1 MVLPRALATA
11 AVGLATVEA
20 VTAVI
25 EWTRPASLGGQ
36 VYWRGRR
43 DRPAVA
49 LTFDDG
55 PTPFTERVLDLLGEA
70 GAPATFFA
78 IGDRVERFPEIAR
91 RIVAEGHEIANHT
104 YSLAIQP
111 LPWRFYLPTV
121 AGEVTRAQHAIAAV
135 TGVRP
140 RYFRTPAGQLGR
152 NLWREVR
159 RHQLAVVHGALP
171 VALPCWS
178 AAAQQ
183 RLLER
188 QLAPG
193 SILILHDGLDSD
205 PDSRAPE
212 ATVALLPALL
222 AAIRE
227 RGLRVAPLGE
237 LLGHDGVSPA
247 AILR

>member
-1 MVLPRALATA
+1 MALMRALAA
-11 AVGLATVEA
+11 AAIGLAGVEA
-20 VTAVI
+20 ITAVV
-25 EWTRPASLGGQ
+25 EWVWPASLGGR

-43 DRPAVA
+43 DRRAVA

-55 PTPFTERVLDLLGEA
+55 PTPYTERVLDLLRAA

-78 IGDRVERFPEIAR
+78 IGQRVERLPATAR
-91 RIVAEGHEIANHT
+91 RVVAEGHEIGNHT

-111 LPWRFYLPTV
+111 LPWRFSLPTI
-121 AGEVTRAQHAIAAV
+121 AGEVARAQEAIAAV

-140 RYFRTPAGQLGR
+140 RYFRTPAGQIGR

-159 RHQLAVVHGALP
+159 RHNLAVVHGALP
-171 VALPCWS
+171 VAPPRWS
-178 AAAQQ
+178 ARLQL

-188 QLAPG
+188 QIAPG
-193 SILILHDGLDSD
+193 AILILHDGLDSD
-205 PDSRAPE
+205 PMSAAPE

-227 RGLRVAPLGE
+227 RGFDIVPLGV
-237 LLGHDGVSPA
+237 LLGHDGMAVGP
-247 AILR
+247 RPP